1 MCPARDRLPS
11 ASGSG
16 WGRGSKRQGIPPWG
30 RQASS
35 RRAELRCINRE
46 NFGGRMGE
54 GLDRGRCG
62 GGGQGWGR
70 PGGEGR
76 TERRSGRG
84 RMGGV
89 RRGRGRGTRTG
100 WRGENGACLVGR
112 TTARGGGGA
121 ESKRKAF
128 LESQPEK
135 VGGGNLQSDLPTD
148 VEEQWPEPV
157 LEGDA
162 IDDVGGLNVGAVPM
176 DVLLFT
182 NLQRTRISLA
192 SGPFAP

>member
-46 NFGGRMGE
+46 SFGGRMGE

-62 GGGQGWGR
+62 GGGQGWGW

-89 RRGRGRGTRTG
+89 RRGRGITKTPLRELRPRRRRTG
-100 WRGENGACLVGR
+100 RVPNAFRSLGAMIRLHSWCCILMDLNSAKPGR
-112 TTARGGGGA
+112 YPLFFNTKPLLHAR
-121 ESKRKAF
+121 K
-128 LESQPEK
+128 
-135 VGGGNLQSDLPTD
+135 
-148 VEEQWPEPV
+148 
-157 LEGDA
+157 
-162 IDDVGGLNVGAVPM
+162 
-176 DVLLFT
+176 
-182 NLQRTRISLA
+182 ISA
-192 SGPFAP
+192 SGSEPLSHLKSTQN